1 MEAVSKRVDDI
12 LTVSLTGRLNALFY
26 LCPANVKSKT
36 LLYNRGYLQKY
47 NLNCCDIVRE
57 IMKMNVK
64 TILLLIICG
73 IVISLLSAVYST
85 DMTVGLGASITGY
98 GLPLLWLKK
107 VTVIVPGTPDTYSL
121 YGSGLYLLADIVFW
135 TIIAAIIYLIYKQA
149 TK

>member
-1 MEAVSKRVDDI
+1 MLSFICVPQTLKAKR
-12 LTVSLTGRLNALFY
+12 FY
-26 LCPANVKSKT
+26 ITN
-36 LLYNRGYLQKY
+36 GYLQKY

-57 IMKMNVK
+57 MMKMNVK

-107 VTVIVPGTPDTYSL
+107 VSIIVPGNPDTYSL
-121 YGSGLYLLADIVFW
+121 YGSGLSLLADIVFW
-135 TIIAAIIYLIYKQA
+135 TIIAAIIYLIYKQV
-149 TK
+149 KK

>member
-1 MEAVSKRVDDI
+1 
-12 LTVSLTGRLNALFY
+12 
-26 LCPANVKSKT
+26 
-36 LLYNRGYLQKY
+36 
-47 NLNCCDIVRE
+47 
-57 IMKMNVK
+57 MNVK

-121 YGSGLYLLADIVFW
+121 YESGLHLLADIAFW

-149 TK
+149 KK